1 MNFKSALFATTI
13 LALSLSACGGESG
26 TVIARVNSDK
36 ITQEQ
41 VEAQLQGVPA
51 QLLEQQGDELKARVL
66 NNLVEQSLLIQAAK
80 KEGIETDASFKEQ
93 MDEIRKQLLTRMV
106 LQKKVDQAANDDA
119 LMALYDL
126 EKDKYAQPQLKARHI
141 LVKTEDEAKALIK
154 KLEKGADFAKL
165 ATENSTG
172 PTKDRGGD
180 LGWFRPA
187 DMVPEFSKAVQ
198 DMKKGEFGKTPIQT
212 QFGWHVVKLEDTK
225 EAEAPSFEELKPLLK
240 QRVTQVTIEGYV
252 NELRSKADIT
262 LVE

>member
-1 MNFKSALFATTI
+1 MNFKSALFATTF

-36 ITQEQ
+36 ITQEE
-41 VEAQLQGVPA
+41 VDAQLQGVPA
-51 QLLEQQGDELKARVL
+51 ELIEQQGEELKARVL

-80 KEGIETDASFKEQ
+80 KEGIEADASFKEQ
-93 MDEIRKQLLTRMV
+93 MDEVRKQLLTRMV
-106 LQKKVDQAANDDA
+106 LQKKVDQAASDDA

-126 EKDKYAQPQLKARHI
+126 EKEKYAQPQLKARHI
-141 LVKTEDEAKALIK
+141 LVKTEDEAKSLIK
-154 KLEKGADFAKL
+154 KLEGGADFAKL

-187 DMVPEFSKAVQ
+187 DMVPEFSNAVKE
-198 DMKKGEFGKTPIQT
+198 MTKGEFGKTPIQT
-212 QFGWHVVKLEDTK
+212 QFGWHVVMLEDTK
-225 EAEAPSFEELKPLLK
+225 APEAPTFDELKPILK
-240 QRVTQVTIEGYV
+240 QRVTQVTIEGYL
-252 NELRSKADIT
+252 NELRQKADIT